1 MPRRIVIIQGHPDNK
16 APHLLHALADAYEAG
31 ATRGGFDVS
40 RIDVASLDFQL
51 LRTQQEF
58 ESGEIAPGLRAAA
71 EALGQADHIAIFF
84 PLWLGTMPALLK
96 GFLEQTFKPGVAFAY
111 GEGFPKQLFK
121 GKSARVV
128 VTMGMPA
135 FAYRW
140 FYLAHGLRGLER
152 SILKFV
158 GVAPVRDTMLGN
170 VGAASEATKK
180 NWLAKM
186 RRLGQAGN

>member
-1 MPRRIVIIQGHPDNK
+1 MPRHIVIIQGHPDNSTR
-16 APHLLHALADAYEAG
+16 HLLHALADAYAQGAVQAG
-31 ATRGGFDVS
+31 HDV
-40 RIDVASLDFQL
+40 RHVDVASLEFPL
-51 LRTQQEF
+51 LRTQADF
-58 ESGEIAPGLRAAA
+58 ESGEITPGLRAAA
-71 EALGQADHIAIFF
+71 DALAQADHIAIFF
-84 PLWLGTMPALLK
+84 PLWLGAMPALLK

-111 GEGFPKQLFK
+111 GQGFPKKMFK

-158 GVAPVRDTMLGN
+158 GVSPVRDTLLGD
-170 VGAASEATKK
+170 VGGASEATRKG
-180 NWLAKM
+180 WIEKM
-186 RRLGQAGN
+186 RKLGSAAQ